1 MRSGGRRRRGR
12 RPGGGRRG
20 RAGGGGRGGGLP
32 DQDGADV
39 GRRAGRRHAGVRGRA
54 LPGVPA
60 AEGCCRGSMGIQ
72 GRGGVGRM
80 GRCHHG
86 PPRDV
91 LRRLCRPASRLGSR
105 TWAGHPGERVSRY
118 RPQRLYGK
126 LGAGWGSSGSGLS
139 AHAAADRPGLCV
151 PGACTIPSGFG
162 LGRIPLTSTCCVVG
176 VNLFTIYY

>member
-1 MRSGGRRRRGR
+1 MVLGPLRCHPGASRRACHERWGRPQR
-12 RPGGGRRG
+12 
-20 RAGGGGRGGGLP
+20 
-32 DQDGADV
+32 ADV

-151 PGACTIPSGFG
+151 PGACTVLSKSSPGSSRHKGG
-162 LGRIPLTSTCCVVG
+162 SKL
-176 VNLFTIYY
+176 